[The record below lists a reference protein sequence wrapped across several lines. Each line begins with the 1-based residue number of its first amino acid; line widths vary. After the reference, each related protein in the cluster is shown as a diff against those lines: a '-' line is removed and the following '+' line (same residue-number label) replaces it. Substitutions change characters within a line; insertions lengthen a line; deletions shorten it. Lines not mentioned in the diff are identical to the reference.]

1 MLDAIIMFVVFC
13 FFKQKT
19 AYEMRI
25 SDWSSDVCSSD
36 LMFPKP
42 YTRYTPALVPPPEEA
57 EVCDEHYV
65 FWSLAK
71 RLGKSLAFM
80 GTPLDMDRPPSDDE
94 MLAIVA
100 GGAPLP
106 FDVIRN
112 QPLGTFFDS
121 EIGRAHV

>member
-1 MLDAIIMFVVFC
+1 
-13 FFKQKT
+13 
-19 AYEMRI
+19 MRI

-36 LMFPKP
+36 LKLSYERADLPIFIFEPYMFPKP

-94 MLAIVA
+94 MLAIV
-100 GGAPLP
+100 
-106 FDVIRN
+106 DRKRV
-112 QPLGTFFDS
+112 
-121 EIGRAHV
+121 V